1 MSATTKRRRSLAAAL
16 AAIGDGAI
24 VRAAFFAMLA
34 GTAVVLWLDWKELTA
49 NQQTVEAMPSIPV
62 LPAFNPDNPMLPG
75 GPTVTTDP
83 ELLRQPLKV
92 ELGPGGVLSLT
103 GSIDP
108 GSFERVQAEIE
119 ARGEY
124 VKSVSLNSPG
134 GSVTDAVK
142 IGALM
147 VVGEYT
153 TAVAP
158 GALCAS
164 SCPLIFAGGKVR
176 QASKQSAIGV
186 HQIYAMASAGD
197 LPSGLAGAGTAMSEA
212 QRTTAIITRYLN
224 TTSVDPAFWLHALET
239 PPDQLYYLSA
249 EELSKYRLVT
259 LFTD

>member
-1 MSATTKRRRSLAAAL
+1 MSTVAPRRRGILSAL
-16 AAIGDGAI
+16 AAIEDGTI
-24 VRAAFFAMLA
+24 IRTAFFALLV
-34 GTAVVLWLDWKELTA
+34 GTAAVLYLDWKELTA
-49 NQQTVEAMPSIPV
+49 ADLATSAMPDIPV

-75 GPTVTTDP
+75 GPVVTTDP
-83 ELLRQPLKV
+83 EVLRQPLKV

-108 GSFERVQAEIE
+108 GSFERVEAEIT

-124 VKSVSLNSPG
+124 VKQVSLNSPG
-134 GSVTDAVK
+134 GSVNDAVK

-153 TAVAP
+153 TVVAP

-164 SCPLIFAGGKVR
+164 SCPLILAGGR
-176 QASKQSAIGV
+176 ARLASRQSAIGV
-186 HQIYAMASAGD
+186 HQIYAMASAAD
-197 LPSGLAGAGTAMSEA
+197 LPSGLAGVGTAMSEA

-224 TTSVDPAFWLHALET
+224 STTADPTFWLHALET

-249 EELSKYRLVT
+249 EELSQYRLVT
-259 LFTD
+259 EFTD

>member
-1 MSATTKRRRSLAAAL
+1 MSVVAPKRRGLLAAL
-16 AAIGDGAI
+16 SAIEDGTI
-24 VRAAFFAMLA
+24 IRTAFFAMLA
-34 GTAVVLWLDWKELTA
+34 GTAAVLYLDWKELTA
-49 NQQTVEAMPSIPV
+49 ADIATSAMPDIPV

-75 GPTVTTDP
+75 GPVVTTDP
-83 ELLRQPLKV
+83 ELLRQPLAV
-92 ELGPGGVLSLT
+92 VLGPGGVLSLT

-108 GSFERVQAEIE
+108 GSFERVQAEIA

-153 TAVAP
+153 TMVAP

-164 SCPLIFAGGKVR
+164 SCPLILAGGKER
-176 QASKQSAIGV
+176 LASTRSAIGV
-186 HQIYAMASAGD
+186 HQIYAMASAAD
-197 LPSGLAGAGTAMSEA
+197 LPSGLAGVGTAMSEA

-224 TTSVDPAFWLHALET
+224 STTVDPAMWLHALET
-239 PPDQLYYLSA
+239 PPDQLYYFGA

-259 LFTD
+259 RFTD

>member
-1 MSATTKRRRSLAAAL
+1 MSAVAPKKRGILATIAAVD
-16 AAIGDGAI
+16 DGTI
-24 VRAAFFAMLA
+24 IRTAFFALLA
-34 GTAVVLWLDWKELTA
+34 GTAAVLYLDWKELTA
-49 NQQTVEAMPSIPV
+49 ADLATSAMPDIPV

-108 GSFERVQAEIE
+108 GSFERVQAEIT

-124 VKSVSLNSPG
+124 VKRVELNSPG
-134 GSVTDAVK
+134 GSVSDAVK

-153 TAVAP
+153 TVVAP

-164 SCPLIFAGGKVR
+164 SCPLIFAGGKER
-176 QASKQSAIGV
+176 LASHQSAIGV

-197 LPSGLAGAGTAMSEA
+197 LPAGLAGVGTAMSEA
-212 QRTTAIITRYLN
+212 QKTTAIITRYLN
-224 TTSVDPAFWLHALET
+224 STTVDPAMWLNALET
-239 PPDQLYYLSA
+239 PPDQLYYFKPD
-249 EELSKYRLVT
+249 ELSKYRLVT
-259 LFTD
+259 QFTD

>member
-1 MSATTKRRRSLAAAL
+1 MTAAAPKRRGILAAF
-16 AAIGDGAI
+16 AAIDDGTI
-24 VRAAFFAMLA
+24 IRTAFFALLA
-34 GTAVVLWLDWKELTA
+34 GTAAVLYLDWKELTA
-49 NQQTVEAMPSIPV
+49 ADIATSAIPDIPV

-75 GPTVTTDP
+75 GPVVTTDP
-83 ELLRQPLKV
+83 ELLRQPLTV

-108 GSFERVQAEIE
+108 GSFERVQAEIA

-124 VKSVSLNSPG
+124 VKQVSLNSSG

-153 TAVAP
+153 TVVEP

-164 SCPLIFAGGKVR
+164 SCPLILAGGKER
-176 QASKQSAIGV
+176 LASKQSAIGV

-197 LPSGLAGAGTAMSEA
+197 LPTGLAGVGTAMSEA
-212 QRTTAIITRYLN
+212 QKTTAIITRYLN
-224 TTSVDPAFWLHALET
+224 STTVDPAMWLNALET
-239 PPDQLYYLSA
+239 PPDQLYYFRA
-249 EELSKYRLVT
+249 DELSKYRLVT
-259 LFTD
+259 RFTD

>member
-1 MSATTKRRRSLAAAL
+1 MRTAAPKRRGLLAGL
-16 AAIGDGAI
+16 AAIEDGAI
-24 VRAAFFAMLA
+24 IRAAFFAMLA
-34 GTAVVLWLDWKELTA
+34 GTAAVLYIDWKELTA
-49 NQQTVEAMPSIPV
+49 ADLANVMMPDIPV
-62 LPAFNPDNPMLPG
+62 LPAFNPTNPMLPG
-75 GPTVTTDP
+75 GPVVTTDP
-83 ELLRQPLKV
+83 ELLRQPLRI

-108 GSFERVQAEIE
+108 GSFERVQAELA

-153 TAVAP
+153 TSVAH

-164 SCPLIFAGGKVR
+164 SCPLIFAGGKQR
-176 QASKQSAIGV
+176 LASHQSAIGV

-197 LPSGLAGAGTAMSEA
+197 LPAGLAGIGTAMSEA
-212 QRTTAIITRYLN
+212 QKTTAIITRYLN
-224 TTSVDPAFWLHALET
+224 TTSVDPAMWLHALET
-239 PPDQLYYLSA
+239 PPDQLYYLNPD
-249 EELSKYRLVT
+249 ELSKYRLVT
-259 LFTD
+259 QFTD